1 MTDTSTVLV
10 AHAWGVFP
18 STVRRIVERMVE
30 STDLSVA
37 RKVRADAG
45 KTIFNSD
52 KKRMSAYT
60 PRFCF
65 LQKKR
70 RVNPGERLTTEELD
84 SAWRNASP
92 QTKAVANHEAQ
103 KLLQRGPFLV
113 HDVYEVLS
121 KTNGCITWR
130 QLTTQVSGGDG
141 QVRPFSDKTLREFVM
156 GLPDSSY
163 KSTRIVPL
171 LDKQST
177 ERRYNWAKAFWI
189 FWNTATSLRQEV
201 QFVLVHMDEKWFY
214 AIVTRRNNKC
224 IPFLGIE
231 PVNHSCHHKS
241 HIYKVMGICSTGFV
255 PIDNDMTKGHR
266 SFGRKQQRR
275 ANTSGRQRANT
286 SGRRRRT
293 SF

>member
-1 MTDTSTVLV
+1 MANLYTHIKNVTDTSTVLV
-10 AHAWGVFP
+10 AHAWGVLP
-18 STVRRIVERMVE
+18 KTVRRNVERMVD

-45 KTIFNSD
+45 KTIFNSN
-52 KKRMSAYT
+52 KRRKSTYT

-113 HDVYEVLS
+113 HEIYDVLS
-121 KTNGCITWR
+121 KTNGCITWA

-141 QVRPFSDKTLREFVM
+141 QVRPFSNKTVREFVM

-163 KSTRIVPL
+163 KSTRIFPL
-171 LDKQST
+171 LDKNLLSADT
-177 ERRYNWAKAFWI
+177 I
-189 FWNTATSLRQEV
+189 
-201 QFVLVHMDEKWFY
+201 
-214 AIVTRRNNKC
+214 
-224 IPFLGIE
+224 
-231 PVNHSCHHKS
+231 
-241 HIYKVMGICSTGFV
+241 
-255 PIDNDMTKGHR
+255 
-266 SFGRKQQRR
+266 
-275 ANTSGRQRANT
+275 
-286 SGRRRRT
+286 GRRRSGYFGIRREK
-293 SF
+293 SFGTLLWTASTTYRPRRLLGLMLATTRW

>member
-1 MTDTSTVLV
+1 MQS
-10 AHAWGVFP
+10 GNPF
-18 STVRRIVERMVE
+18 
-30 STDLSVA
+30 
-37 RKVRADAG
+37 
-45 KTIFNSD
+45 
-52 KKRMSAYT
+52 T
-60 PRFCF
+60 PLGFAF

-103 KLLQRGPFLV
+103 KRLQRGPFLV

-121 KTNGCITWR
+121 KTNGCITYR

-163 KSTRIVPL
+163 RSTRIVPL

-214 AIVTRRNNKC
+214 AIVTRRNNKS
-224 IPFLGIE
+224 IPFMGIE
-231 PVNHSCHHKS
+231 PVNHSCQHKS

>member
-1 MTDTSTVLV
+1 MKTKKNAGWLRKAEATVADRVLPDRKTHLTAPEKNLMANLYTHIKNVTDTSTVLV

-52 KKRMSAYT
+52 RKRKSTYT

-70 RVNPGERLTTEELD
+70 RENPGERLTTEELD

-103 KLLQRGPFLV
+103 NLLLRGPNLV
-113 HDVYEVLS
+113 TEIYDVLS
-121 KTNGCITWR
+121 KTNGSITWS
-130 QLTTQVSGGDG
+130 QLTTQVSGGNG
-141 QVRPFSDKTLREFVM
+141 QVRPFCVKTVREFVM

-163 KSTRIVPL
+163 TSTRIFPL

-177 ERRYNWAKAFWI
+177 EHRYTAAFCI
-189 FWNTATSLRQEV
+189 LTATIQQL
-201 QFVLVHMDEKWFY
+201 
-214 AIVTRRNNKC
+214 
-224 IPFLGIE
+224 
-231 PVNHSCHHKS
+231 PV
-241 HIYKVMGICSTGFV
+241 VW
-255 PIDNDMTKGHR
+255 R
-266 SFGRKQQRR
+266 
-275 ANTSGRQRANT
+275 
-286 SGRRRRT
+286 
-293 SF
+293 